1 LLSNSKYRTYRS
13 NYSYELAEKMF
24 KTLATPLAYFAAV
37 ARLGSIRGA
46 AELLRIAPSALSRQ
60 IHQMED
66 LAGMALFE
74 RVPRGVNLTPAG
86 EILFSY
92 VQRWEKDFSGLGE
105 DLRIFAGLRAGTLK
119 LATVEIAT
127 YSVVPRAIRA
137 LRDAMPGITVNT
149 KVDVTDA
156 VLRDIADG
164 KAEVGVV
171 INMPKAAGVRSA
183 WGVRT
188 AVGAVVLPDHPL
200 AQYREVRIAD
210 CLAYPI
216 IMPDETLMVRSAIRR
231 ALERTRRGVLVAG
244 TCNRI
249 ASIKGLAKAGVGV
262 AFLVEL
268 DVATELERGEFCF
281 VKLKD
286 RDIEAPYL
294 SVVIPKHDKPSPAA
308 LKFLDLLKRELSLG
322 KDTNTQGQPL
332 SKRA

>member
-1 LLSNSKYRTYRS
+1 
-13 NYSYELAEKMF
+13 MF
-24 KTLATPLAYFAAV
+24 KALATPLAYFAAV
-37 ARLGSIRGA
+37 ARLGSVRAA
-46 AELLRIAPSALSRQ
+46 AEILRIAPSALSRQ
-60 IHQMED
+60 IRRMED
-66 LAGMALFE
+66 LAGLALFE
-74 RVPRGVNLTPAG
+74 RLPRGVNLTPAG

-92 VQRWEKDFSGLGE
+92 VQRWEKDFSGLND
-105 DLRIFAGLRAGTLK
+105 DLRSLAGLRAGTLR

-137 LRDAMPGITVNT
+137 LRDVMPGITVNT
-149 KVDVTDA
+149 NVGVTDG
-156 VLRDIADG
+156 VLRDVAEG

-200 AQYREVRIAD
+200 AQQQEARIAD

-231 ALERTRRGVLVAG
+231 ALERTRRGVRIAG

-268 DVATELERGEFCF
+268 DVSSEIEAGEFSF
-281 VKLKD
+281 IKLKD
-286 RDIEAPYL
+286 RDIEAPYISL
-294 SVVIPKHDKPSPAA
+294 VVSKHDKLSPAA
-308 LKFLDLLKRELSLG
+308 AKFLDLLKRELTPAR
-322 KDTNTQGQPL
+322 DTSP
-332 SKRA
+332 

>member
-1 LLSNSKYRTYRS
+1 
-13 NYSYELAEKMF
+13 MF
-24 KTLATPLAYFAAV
+24 KALATPLAYFAAV

-60 IHQMED
+60 IRQMEE
-66 LAGMALFE
+66 LAGLPLFE

-86 EILFSY
+86 EILFNY
-92 VQRWEKDFSGLGE
+92 VQHWERDFSGL
-105 DLRIFAGLRAGTLK
+105 DDALRSLAGLRAGTLK

-127 YSVVPRAIRA
+127 YSVVPRAVRA
-137 LRDAMPGITVNT
+137 LREAFPGITVHTHVN
-149 KVDVTDA
+149 VTDS

-164 KAEVGVV
+164 KAEIGVV

-200 AQYREVRIAD
+200 AQLREVSIAE

-249 ASIKGLAKAGVGV
+249 ASIKGLTKAGVGV

-268 DVATELERGEFCF
+268 DVTTEIENQEFCF

-286 RDIEAPYL
+286 RDIEPPYL
-294 SVVIPKHDKPSPAA
+294 SLVVPKDNNPSPAA
-308 LKFLDLLKRELSLG
+308 LKFLDLLKRELGRNKNS
-322 KDTNTQGQPL
+322 
-332 SKRA
+332 S

>member
-1 LLSNSKYRTYRS
+1 
-13 NYSYELAEKMF
+13 MF
-24 KTLATPLAYFAAV
+24 KALATPLAYFATV
-37 ARLGSIRGA
+37 ARLGSVRGA
-46 AELLRIAPSALSRQ
+46 AEQLRIAPSALSRQ
-60 IHQMED
+60 IQRMED
-66 LAGMALFE
+66 LAGLPLFE

-86 EILFSY
+86 EILLSY
-92 VQRWEKDFSGLGE
+92 VQRWEKDFSGLND
-105 DLRIFAGLRAGTLK
+105 DLHSLAGLRAGTLK

-149 KVDVTDA
+149 NVGVTDA
-156 VLRDIADG
+156 VLRDIAEG

-171 INMPKAAGVRSA
+171 INMPKAAGVRSE

-200 AQYREVRIAD
+200 AQYREARIAD

-231 ALERTRRGVLVAG
+231 ALERTRRGARVAG

-249 ASIKGLAKAGVGV
+249 ASIKGLAKAGVGI

-268 DVATELERGEFCF
+268 DVSSEIEAGEFRF
-281 VKLKD
+281 IKLKD
-286 RDIEAPYL
+286 RDIEAPYISL
-294 SVVIPKHDKPSPAA
+294 VVPKHDKLSPAA
-308 LKFLDLLKRELSLG
+308 LKFLDLLKRELAPGRNGS
-322 KDTNTQGQPL
+322 P
-332 SKRA
+332 